1 LGDGVIPAAAA
12 PGEREMILQLEGN
25 IYVKNNLQFI
35 KIAVK
40 DIQYLEADNNYVN
53 LWTPERKFALRLS
66 LSTMLEKIQC
76 RNVVRIHRSYAVN
89 IERMSSFS
97 ESDVWVEKIQ
107 LPLGR
112 NYREEFLNRFYFK

>member
-1 LGDGVIPAAAA
+1 MIPVNGVAA
-12 PGEREMILQLEGN
+12 PVEREMILQLEGN

-35 KIAVK
+35 KIALR
-40 DIQYLEADNNYVN
+40 DILYLEADNNYVN
-53 LWTPERKFALRLS
+53 LWTAERKFALRLS

-89 IERMSSFS
+89 IDRLSSFS
-97 ESDVWVEKIQ
+97 ESDVWLEKIQ